1 MLTAGR
7 KSQPIYAPN
16 KLIGL
21 ENIFIEEDAQV
32 LVSTLNG
39 STGPIYIGK
48 NALVMEGCMIR
59 GPFALGD
66 NAQLKMGTKIYGAT
80 TVGNYCKV
88 GGEVNNSIFMANSNK
103 AHDGYIGNAVIGQW
117 CNLGADTNCS
127 NLKNNY
133 SNIKVFDYLEQN
145 YIDTGLQFCG
155 LTMGDHSKCAINT
168 QFNTGTVVGVAANI
182 FTQGFPPKHIPSFTW
197 GQPGNGEV
205 FRIEDA
211 VELAQRVYQR
221 RGLNFDTDEA
231 AILKHVF
238 SLTNCD

>member
-1 MLTAGR
+1 
-7 KSQPIYAPN
+7 
-16 KLIGL
+16 
-21 ENIFIEEDAQV
+21 
-32 LVSTLNG
+32 
-39 STGPIYIGK
+39 
-48 NALVMEGCMIR
+48 
-59 GPFALGD
+59 
-66 NAQLKMGTKIYGAT
+66 
-80 TVGNYCKV
+80 V